1 MSRQVAL
8 EKIFLKSVWSIAKA
22 KDKYYKCYNNLNPVL
37 IAQRIEHR
45 FPKPTMEVQFFLGIL
60 MKNATKISKK
70 HLIRHHIHRLGKSE
84 YVKILIL
91 RTVGNFILFS
101 SLFMIVKTFWIPVR
115 EELIYFANSQIQKKY
130 VVSEDLEKQGLSLF
144 KDSPYKEKGLLA
156 NAFKIKQVEILTPVD
171 PNYSIVIPKIGANA
185 RVQPNIDASDQKVY
199 LDALNLGVAH
209 TLGTAFPGEG
219 GHIFLFA
226 HSTDYF
232 WNVSSY
238 NAIFYLLYKLK
249 NNDEVN
255 LFYKGQR
262 YVYKVIGQE
271 VVDPSQVQYLT
282 RKTNRE
288 FLTLQTCWP
297 PGTTLKRL
305 LIFAVRMAE

>member
-1 MSRQVAL
+1 MV
-8 EKIFLKSVWSIAKA
+8 
-22 KDKYYKCYNNLNPVL
+22 
-37 IAQRIEHR
+37 
-45 FPKPTMEVQFFLGIL
+45 VQFRLGAL
-60 MKNATKISKK
+60 MSYTKLKK
-70 HLIRHHIHRLGKSE
+70 SHLIRHHIHRLKTSE
-84 YVKILIL
+84 YVRILIL
-91 RTVGNFILFS
+91 RTVGNFLLFS
-101 SLFMIVKTFWIPVR
+101 SLFLIVKTFWQPVR
-115 EELIYFANSQIQKKY
+115 EELIYFVDSRIQKKY
-130 VVSEDLEKQGLSLF
+130 IVVESQKSKVESLLA
-144 KDSPYKEKGLLA
+144 KESQNEGKPKGLLA
-156 NAFKIKQVEILTPVD
+156 KAFNIKPVEILTPVD
-171 PNYSIVIPKIGANA
+171 PNFSIIIPKIGANA
-185 RVQPNIDASDQKVY
+185 KVQSNIDASNQKIY
-199 LDALNLGVAH
+199 LDALNKGVAH

-232 WNVSSY
+232 WNVGAY
-238 NAIFYLLYKLK
+238 NAIFYLLYKLEK
-249 NNDEVN
+249 NDEVD

-305 LIFAVRMAE
+305 LVFAVRVAE